1 MKPVRK
7 TRRKRGGE
15 LLGKGAHGIT
25 YNVGC
30 NNTDKTICSILSRLV
45 VSEAILFDENG
56 DPHIITDTTD
66 LHNFEQYLDT
76 SKDKIAKILINHE
89 YLGETHVE
97 QEFHNEL
104 NENLKINAIYGSHS
118 ENYTTIGPVA
128 RFNSINVYGAIVKDN
143 KKTGT
148 YILFGNKC
156 SKKGS
161 MTVTD
166 LDNYIIDILESI
178 IILQSNNYAH
188 NDIKLDNTVLC
199 GSKYKLIDWG
209 VSGSIDEIKVGTLLG
224 TSPVKWYINGLTPLL
239 AESAITYRTHE
250 RYWNFARSEPFTF
263 INNRIVEQ
271 FNKLLA
277 ETSDKAV
284 LKERFKNSF
293 DIFMLGMTILH
304 ATHMYNLPFSR
315 YEILI
320 RIFVSLRNPVE
331 NAKRA
336 LSIAKSILEEKK
348 NNKKH

>member
-1 MKPVRK
+1 MKPARK
-7 TRRKRGGE
+7 TRRKHGGE

-56 DPHIITDTTD
+56 TPHILSEPND
-66 LHNFEQYLDT
+66 LRNFEQYLDL

-97 QEFHNEL
+97 KEFHNEL
-104 NENLKINAIYGSHS
+104 NENLKINAIYGAHS

-128 RFNSINVYGAIVKDN
+128 TFNGINVYGSIIRNDKE
-143 KKTGT
+143 TGT

-156 SKKGS
+156 SKKGT
-161 MTVTD
+161 MTVKD
-166 LDNYIIDILESI
+166 LDKYIIDILESI
-178 IILQSNNYAH
+178 VILQSNNYAH

-199 GSKYKLIDWG
+199 GTKYKLIDWG
-209 VSGSIDEIKVGTLLG
+209 VSGSIDTVKVGTLLG
-224 TSPVKWYINGLTPLL
+224 TNPVKWYIYGLSPLL
-239 AESAITYRTHE
+239 AESAISYRTHQ
-250 RYWNFARSEPFTF
+250 RYWDFARSQSFTY

-271 FNKLLA
+271 FTKLLA
-277 ETSDKAV
+277 ETSDKVV
-284 LKERFKNSF
+284 LHERFKNSF
-293 DIFMLGMTILH
+293 DIFMLGMAVLH

-331 NAKRA
+331 NATTA

-348 NNKKH
+348 KNKKH